1 MNPFLT
7 CHRQG
12 QRFRGKGQ
20 PVPRQILA
28 WRRTIEAIGGSALV
42 AVVAISAG
50 FLTGCAAYS
59 NNPMASIVGNWEKQ
73 PDGSWASATGT
84 QTLSATTGT
93 QAPSAPAAETG
104 AAFASVTA
112 SKSVAYRI
120 GAQDVVDVSVFKVP
134 ELSKSVQVADVG
146 TINLPLVG
154 EVQVA
159 GKTAQQ
165 VERDLTS
172 RLGTK
177 YLQNPQVTVYVKEH
191 NSQSTTVEGA
201 VKKPGVY
208 PIKGKASLLQSLAM
222 AGGLEANS
230 DSTVVV
236 FRYTDGNRTA
246 ARFDVDAIRSG
257 QAEDPVLQGG
267 DVVVVGTSAIKE
279 TFNNVLK
286 VLPAVGAFALLL

>member
-1 MNPFLT
+1 MNPFVT
-7 CHRQG
+7 CHCLGHRLC
-12 QRFRGKGQ
+12 RKER
-20 PVPRQILA
+20 VRRQILA
-28 WRRTIEAIGGSALV
+28 WTRAIDAIGGSVLV
-42 AVVAISAG
+42 AVVAAISAG
-50 FLTGCAAYS
+50 FLTGCTAYS
-59 NNPMASIVGNWEKQ
+59 NSPTGSTLGAAEQQPIV
-73 PDGSWASATGT
+73 SLAGT
-84 QTLSATTGT
+84 AGT
-93 QAPSAPAAETG
+93 QARPAPAAETN
-104 AAFASVTA
+104 ASAFTSMTA
-112 SKSVAYRI
+112 SKGVAYKI

-134 ELSKSVQVADVG
+134 ELSKSVQVADIG

-154 EVQVA
+154 EVPVA
-159 GKTAQQ
+159 GKTAQE

-172 RLGTK
+172 RLGAK

-191 NSQSTTVEGA
+191 NSQSMTVEGA

-208 PIKGKASLLQSLAM
+208 PIKGKTSLLQSLAL
-222 AGGLEANS
+222 AGGLEPNS

-236 FRYTDGNRTA
+236 FRYADGDRTA
-246 ARFDVDAIRSG
+246 ARFEVDNIRSG

>member
-1 MNPFLT
+1 MNRFLT
-7 CHRQG
+7 CRCPG
-12 QRFRGKGQ
+12 QQLCRKGRRA
-20 PVPRQILA
+20 PRQILA
-28 WRRTIEAIGGSALV
+28 WRRTADTIGGSVLV
-42 AVVAISAG
+42 AVVVAMSAG
-50 FLTGCAAYS
+50 FLTGCAAS
-59 NNPMASIVGNWEKQ
+59 SSSPMANILGTGEQQ
-73 PDGSWASATGT
+73 PGVSLASATEA
-84 QTLSATTGT
+84 QARSALT
-93 QAPSAPAAETG
+93 AENN
-104 AAFASVTA
+104 ASFTSMTA
-112 SKSVAYRI
+112 SRSGAYRI
-120 GAQDVVDVSVFKVP
+120 GAQDVLDVSVFKVP
-134 ELSKSVQVADVG
+134 ELSKSVQVADTG

-154 EVQVA
+154 EVPVD
-159 GKTAQQ
+159 GKTAQE

-172 RLGTK
+172 RLGAK

-191 NSQSTTVEGA
+191 NSQSMTVEGA
-201 VKKPGVY
+201 VRKPGVY
-208 PIKGKASLLQSLAM
+208 PIRGKASLLQSVAT

>member
-1 MNPFLT
+1 LD
-7 CHRQG
+7 
-12 QRFRGKGQ
+12 
-20 PVPRQILA
+20 
-28 WRRTIEAIGGSALV
+28 AIGGSIPIAV
-42 AVVAISAG
+42 VVAISAG
-50 FLTGCAAYS
+50 FLAGCAAYS
-59 NNPMASIVGNWEKQ
+59 NSPTAGSLAAGGQQ
-73 PDGSWASATGT
+73 PDVGLASTA
-84 QTLSATTGT
+84 GT
-93 QAPSAPAAETG
+93 QARSALAAETD
-104 AAFASVTA
+104 AAFISVTA
-112 SKSVAYRI
+112 SKGATYKI
-120 GAQDVVDVSVFKVP
+120 GAQDILDVSVFKVP
-134 ELSKSVQVADVG
+134 ELSKSVQVADIG

-154 EVQVA
+154 EVPVA
-159 GKTAQQ
+159 GKTAQE

-172 RLGTK
+172 RLGAK

-208 PIKGKASLLQSLAM
+208 PIKGKTSLLQSLAS
-222 AGGLEANS
+222 AGGLEPNS

-236 FRYTDGNRTA
+236 FRYADGSRTA
-246 ARFDVDAIRSG
+246 ARFDVDNIRSG